1 MDDRD
6 SPAGR
11 LPALPDQRQATVDA
25 LVRHYAADHITVDEF
40 ERRVDVA
47 HRTHDL
53 QELARLTADL
63 PAVRPEPTA
72 PMPEADRLILRGARA
87 VADAVRDS
95 QTLVAIMGGV
105 ERRGVWTPARRTV
118 VLCVMGGA
126 DLDFRE
132 ARFGPGITEVFVFA
146 MMGGADIVVPPDLAV
161 DASGLAIM
169 GGFGHQEQRYVLND
183 PDAPVLK
190 LRGFA
195 LMGGVDISVRYPG
208 ETAKEARRRRKTE
221 RTRLQRGDES

>member
-1 MDDRD
+1 MDDLD
-6 SPAGR
+6 SSPGR
-11 LPALPDQRQATVDA
+11 LPARPDQRQAAIEA
-25 LVRHYAADHITVDEF
+25 LVRHYAADHISIDEF

-47 HRTHDL
+47 HRTHDP

-63 PAVRPEPTA
+63 PAIGSQHEA
-72 PMPEADRLILRGARA
+72 QLPEADRLILRGARA
-87 VADAVRDS
+87 VAGAVRDS

-132 ARFGPGITEVFVFA
+132 ARFGPGVTEVFVFA

-161 DASGLAIM
+161 DASGLAVM
-169 GGFGHQEQRYVLND
+169 GGFGHQEQRYVLSD

-208 ETAKEARRRRKTE
+208 ETAKDARRRRKAE
-221 RTRLQRGDES
+221 RTRLQRGDQT